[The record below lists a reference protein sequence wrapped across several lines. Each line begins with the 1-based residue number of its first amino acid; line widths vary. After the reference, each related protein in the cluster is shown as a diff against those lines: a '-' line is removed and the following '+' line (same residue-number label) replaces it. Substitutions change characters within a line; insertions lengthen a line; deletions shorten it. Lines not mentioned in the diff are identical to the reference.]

1 MIANILQIICK
12 CEIFAFTLQ
21 YRNRICMTTT
31 DKIKQAGLKVTPQ
44 RIVVYEVMTKLGHA
58 QMEEILSAVQAKVCN
73 MTPSTVYRILDSFC
87 KANLL
92 AMMCH
97 PETGKCYYDITTHEH
112 HHLYVGNKIVDFDD
126 SELSA
131 LIRRYLKEKYV
142 VESDEEIAKIQ
153 VQIITHKKTTK

>member
-1 MIANILQIICK
+1 
-12 CEIFAFTLQ
+12 
-21 YRNRICMTTT
+21 MTTT

-44 RIVVYEVMTKLGHA
+44 RRVVYEVMTELGHA

-92 AMMCH
+92 AMICH
-97 PETGKCYYDITTHEH
+97 PETGKCCYDITAQEH
-112 HHLYVGNKIVDFDD
+112 HHLCVGNKIVDFDD

-131 LIRRYLKEKYV
+131 LIRRYLKEKHV

-153 VQIITHKKTTK
+153 VQIITDKKTTK

>member
-1 MIANILQIICK
+1 
-12 CEIFAFTLQ
+12 
-21 YRNRICMTTT
+21 MTTT

-44 RIVVYEVMTKLGHA
+44 RIVVYEVMTELGHA

-87 KANLL
+87 KANRL

-97 PETGKCYYDITTHEH
+97 PETGKCYYDITAHEH

-131 LIRRYLKEKYV
+131 LIRRYLREKYV